1 MDDRTLILQQ
11 LALSHRL
18 LKHTLNDITDE
29 DAQRIPSAA
38 VSPIIWHVG
47 HVALVNFSFAG
58 GRDAVR
64 AKLPETY
71 PGLFATG
78 TGGKADYPVFGTVVK
93 ALDDSGAA
101 LAATVADADLSTPAE
116 GPFDAWHNHAEMF
129 AFSNNH
135 RWYHIGKITTLRAL
149 LGKPRLFG

>member
-1 MDDRTLILQQ
+1 MDERTLIQQQ

-18 LKHTLNDITDE
+18 LKHTLNDIADE
-29 DAQRIPSAA
+29 DAQRIPSPA
-38 VSPIIWHVG
+38 VSPIVWHVG
-47 HVALVNFSFAG
+47 HVALINFSFAG

-78 TGGKADYPVFGTVVK
+78 TGGKADYPAFGAVME
-93 ALDDSGAA
+93 ALDDSDAA
-101 LAATVADADLSTPAE
+101 LAATIAEADLATPAE
-116 GPFDAWHNHAEMF
+116 GPFEAWTNHGEMF